1 MNLIMLGAPGSGK
14 GTMAK
19 LIAKDFALPHIST
32 GDIYRENNKNQT
44 EIGKQAKAIIDRG
57 ELVPDE
63 ITIKI
68 VENRLKEDDCK
79 DGFILDGFPRN
90 LTQAKALENFA
101 KIDRVILLD
110 VPNEEIERRMSGR
123 RTCKD
128 CGEIYN
134 TETYDKTTC
143 AKCGGELYQR
153 EDDKLETVR
162 NRLEV
167 YERQTA
173 PLINFYQ
180 DKIFRAEGKDTPQET
195 YEPVKIELSLVK

>member
-32 GDIYRENNKNQT
+32 GDIFRENIKNQT

-180 DKIFRAEGKDTPQET
+180 DKIFRAEGKDSPQET